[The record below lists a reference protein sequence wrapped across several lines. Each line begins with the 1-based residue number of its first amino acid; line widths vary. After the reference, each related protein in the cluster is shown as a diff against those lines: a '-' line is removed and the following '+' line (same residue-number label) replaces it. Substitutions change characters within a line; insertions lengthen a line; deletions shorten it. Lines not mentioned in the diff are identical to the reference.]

1 MSRSHGRDGWEF
13 ELTYTKYIHQEET
26 MKKKFL
32 AAIMGAAMVI
42 NVSPVITFAEPA
54 ADNGTATAAETVT
67 DAGVTGA
74 VSAAGVEITEAELT
88 GAEAAETETAES
100 GAAGN
105 VPAEDMTA
113 ADTALGQQAES
124 AALEVSVQEA
134 NSRQEGAVRTEIT
147 DQTTLEAAIAQGGVI
162 DLTGKT
168 ITLER
173 ALTVNNSVTITG
185 GTLIGSSNVTGNLVT
200 LTGDTVTLDGVTI
213 ITAAEN
219 KTALHAYRIALTA
232 NNLTID
238 HTNAAG
244 GAPVIINGG
253 SAVFTGNLDLTL
265 GADSWYGVNVDNATA
280 DFSGASIAN
289 IDTPSATQSVVCVEN
304 GGTVPGKVANTT
316 EVVTADGQTAY
327 VQDEDLPAFLK
338 AKKEKDVISV
348 TLLHDV
354 NLSEPLYLEESMTV
368 NGQGFYFNGTS
379 ALGKDNVV
387 TVMAGGSDVVALND
401 LGIRTDAANK
411 SALHIYRSRAA
422 LQDITLDNTNTS
434 GGAGMIVNGGT
445 ADVSGGLEI
454 ILGEN
459 SWGGINV
466 DGINGETSVNFAEGS
481 KVTVQDTAGK
491 ELDAI
496 YIENADTNQV
506 EINGAENAGL
516 VRDEDGN
523 YVTEDAAEVPDE
535 TPEEPDETPEEPGDQ
550 NGSDNTEEEQKDPE
564 QNPSGNDGG
573 QKPSDNSTQASAEK
587 DGVKSPKTGDSS
599 ALLIALTVLAGSGA
613 AATVALRRKKDLTE

>member
-1 MSRSHGRDGWEF
+1 
-13 ELTYTKYIHQEET
+13 

-88 GAEAAETETAES
+88 GAELTGAEA
-100 GAAGN
+100 
-105 VPAEDMTA
+105 
-113 ADTALGQQAES
+113 AES
-124 AALEVSVQEA
+124 AALEVSAQEA
-134 NSRQEGAVRTEIT
+134 NSGQEKDVRAEIT
-147 DQTTLEAAIAQGGVI
+147 DQTTLEAAIAQGGVV

-185 GTLIGSSNVTGNLVT
+185 GTLIGSSGVTGNLVT
-200 LTGDTVTLDGVTI
+200 LTGDTAALDGVTI

-219 KTALHAYRIALTA
+219 KTALHAYRTALTA

-244 GAPVIINGG
+244 GAPVIVNGG

-265 GADSWYGVNVDNATA
+265 GANSWYGVNVDNATA
-280 DFSGASIAN
+280 DFSGASIAK
-289 IDTPSATQSVVCVEN
+289 IDTLSATQSVVCVEN
-304 GGTVPGKVANTT
+304 GGTVPGKAANTT

-327 VQDEDLPAFLK
+327 VQDENLPAFLK

-387 TVMAGGSDVVALND
+387 TVMAGEADVVSLND

-422 LQDITLDNTNTS
+422 LQDVTLDNTDTA

-445 ADVSGGLEI
+445 ADVSGGLKI

-466 DGINGETSVNFAEGS
+466 DGVNGESSVNFAEGS

-491 ELDAI
+491 DLDAI
-496 YIENADTNQV
+496 YIENGDANQV

-516 VRDEDGN
+516 VQDENGN
-523 YVTEDAAEVPDE
+523 YVTDD
-535 TPEEPDETPEEPGDQ
+535 TPEEPGETPEDPGDQ
-550 NGSDNTEEEQKDPE
+550 NGSGDTDEGQKDPE
-564 QNPSGNDGG
+564 QKPSGNDGD
-573 QKPSDNSTQASAEK
+573 QNPSDNNAQADAEK
-587 DGVKSPKTGDSS
+587 EGVKSPKTGDSS
-599 ALLIALTVLAGSGA
+599 ALLLALSALAASGT
-613 AATVALRRKKDLTE
+613 AATVVLRKKKDLED

>member
-1 MSRSHGRDGWEF
+1 M
-13 ELTYTKYIHQEET
+13 TKKI
-26 MKKKFL
+26 L

-42 NVSPVITFAEPA
+42 NVSPVITLAEPA
-54 ADNGTATAAETVT
+54 ADNETATAAETVT

-88 GAEAAETETAES
+88 GAELTGAEA
-100 GAAGN
+100 
-105 VPAEDMTA
+105 
-113 ADTALGQQAES
+113 AES
-124 AALEVSVQEA
+124 AALEVSAQEA
-134 NSRQEGAVRTEIT
+134 NSGQERDVRAEIT
-147 DQTTLEAAIAQGGVI
+147 DQTTLEAAIAQGGVV

-185 GTLIGSSNVTGNLVT
+185 GTLIGSSGVTGNLVT
-200 LTGDTVTLDGVTI
+200 LTGDTAALDGVTI
-213 ITAAEN
+213 ITAVEN
-219 KTALHAYRIALTA
+219 KTALHAYRTALTA

-244 GAPVIINGG
+244 GAPVIVNGG

-265 GADSWYGVNVDNATA
+265 GANSWYGVNVDNATA
-280 DFSGASIAN
+280 DFSGASIAK
-289 IDTPSATQSVVCVEN
+289 IDTLSATQSVVCVEN
-304 GGTVPGKVANTT
+304 GGTVPGKAANTT

-387 TVMAGGSDVVALND
+387 TVMAGEADVVSLND

-422 LQDITLDNTNTS
+422 LQDVTLDNTDTA

-466 DGINGETSVNFAEGS
+466 DGKNGEAGVNFAEGS
-481 KVTVQDTAGK
+481 KVTVQDTSGK

-496 YIENADTNQV
+496 YIENADVNQV

-516 VRDEDGN
+516 VQDEDGN
-523 YVTEDAAEVPDE
+523 FVVEDTTE
-535 TPEEPDETPEEPGDQ
+535 TPDPAPENPGDQ
-550 NGSDNTEEEQKDPE
+550 EGEDSGINGDDLAGDGEKEQEKKPE
-564 QNPSGNDGG
+564 
-573 QKPSDNSTQASAEK
+573 DNSSKASGEQA
-587 DGVKSPKTGDSS
+587 VSPKTGDSNAFIM
-599 ALLIALTVLAGSGA
+599 ALAALTVSGGA
-613 AATVALRRKKDLTE
+613 VTVFFRKKNDLTE

>member
-1 MSRSHGRDGWEF
+1 M
-13 ELTYTKYIHQEET
+13 TKKI
-26 MKKKFL
+26 L

-42 NVSPVITFAEPA
+42 NVSPVITLAEPA
-54 ADNGTATAAETVT
+54 EDNETATAAEAVT

-74 VSAAGVEITEAELT
+74 VSAAGVEITETELTGAELT
-88 GAEAAETETAES
+88 GAEAAE
-100 GAAGN
+100 
-105 VPAEDMTA
+105 
-113 ADTALGQQAES
+113 S
-124 AALEVSVQEA
+124 AALEVSAQEA
-134 NSRQEGAVRTEIT
+134 NSGQERDVRAEIT
-147 DQTTLEAAIAQGGVI
+147 DQTTLEAAIAQGGVV

-185 GTLIGSSNVTGNLVT
+185 GTLIGSSGVTGNLVT
-200 LTGDTVTLDGVTI
+200 FTGDTAALDGVTI

-219 KTALHAYRIALTA
+219 KTALHAYRTALTA

-244 GAPVIINGG
+244 GAPVIVNGG

-265 GADSWYGVNVDNATA
+265 GANSWYGVNVDNATA
-280 DFSGASIAN
+280 DFSGASIAK
-289 IDTPSATQSVVCVEN
+289 IDTLSATQSVVCVEN
-304 GGTVPGKVANTT
+304 GGTVPGKAANTT

-387 TVMAGGSDVVALND
+387 TVMAGEADIVSLND

-422 LQDITLDNTNTS
+422 LQDVTLDNTDTA

-466 DGINGETSVNFAEGS
+466 DGKNGEAGVNFAEGS
-481 KVTVQDTAGK
+481 KVTVQDTSGK
-491 ELDAI
+491 DLDAI
-496 YIENADTNQV
+496 YIENGDANQV

-516 VRDEDGN
+516 VQDENGN
-523 YVTEDAAEVPDE
+523 YVTDD
-535 TPEEPDETPEEPGDQ
+535 TPEEPGETPEDPGDQ
-550 NGSDNTEEEQKDPE
+550 NGSGDTDEGQKDPE
-564 QNPSGNDGG
+564 QKPSGNDGD
-573 QKPSDNSTQASAEK
+573 QNPSDNNAQADAEK
-587 DGVKSPKTGDSS
+587 EGVKSPKTGDSS
-599 ALLIALTVLAGSGA
+599 ALLLALSALAASGT
-613 AATVALRRKKDLTE
+613 AATVVLRKKKDLED

>member
-1 MSRSHGRDGWEF
+1 
-13 ELTYTKYIHQEET
+13 
-26 MKKKFL
+26 
-32 AAIMGAAMVI
+32 MGAAMAI
-42 NVSPVITFAEPA
+42 NVSPVIALAEPA
-54 ADNGTATAAETVT
+54 ADNETATAAETVT

-88 GAEAAETETAES
+88 GAEAAE
-100 GAAGN
+100 
-105 VPAEDMTA
+105 
-113 ADTALGQQAES
+113 S
-124 AALEVSVQEA
+124 AALEVSAQEA
-134 NSRQEGAVRTEIT
+134 NSGQERGVRAEIT
-147 DQTTLEAAIAQGGVI
+147 DQTTLEAAIAQGGVV

-185 GTLIGSSNVTGNLVT
+185 GTLIGSSGVTGNLVT
-200 LTGDTVTLDGVTI
+200 LTGDTAALDGVTI

-219 KTALHAYRIALTA
+219 KTALHAYRTALTA

-244 GAPVIINGG
+244 GAPVIVNGG

-265 GADSWYGVNVDNATA
+265 GANSWYGVNVDNATA
-280 DFSGASIAN
+280 DFSGASIAK
-289 IDTPSATQSVVCVEN
+289 IDTLSATQSVVCVEN
-304 GGTVPGKVANTT
+304 GGTVPGKAANTT

-387 TVMAGGSDVVALND
+387 TVMAGEADVVSLND

-422 LQDITLDNTNTS
+422 LQDVTLDNTDTA

-466 DGINGETSVNFAEGS
+466 DGVNGESSVNFAEGS

-491 ELDAI
+491 DLDAI
-496 YIENADTNQV
+496 YIENGDANQV

-516 VRDEDGN
+516 VQDENGN
-523 YVTEDAAEVPDE
+523 YVTDD
-535 TPEEPDETPEEPGDQ
+535 TPEEPGETPEDPGDQ
-550 NGSDNTEEEQKDPE
+550 NGSGDTDEGQKDPE
-564 QNPSGNDGG
+564 QKPSGNDGD
-573 QKPSDNSTQASAEK
+573 QNPSDNNAQADAEK
-587 DGVKSPKTGDSS
+587 EGVKSPKTGDSS
-599 ALLIALTVLAGSGA
+599 ALLLALSALAASGT
-613 AATVALRRKKDLTE
+613 AATVVLRKKKDQGD

>member
-1 MSRSHGRDGWEF
+1 
-13 ELTYTKYIHQEET
+13 

-88 GAEAAETETAES
+88 GAELTGAELTGAE
-100 GAAGN
+100 A
-105 VPAEDMTA
+105 
-113 ADTALGQQAES
+113 AES
-124 AALEVSVQEA
+124 AALEVSAQEA
-134 NSRQEGAVRTEIT
+134 NSGQERDVRAEIT
-147 DQTTLEAAIAQGGVI
+147 DQTTLEAAIAQGGVV

-185 GTLIGSSNVTGNLVT
+185 GTLIGSSGVTGNLVT
-200 LTGDTVTLDGVTI
+200 LTGDTAALDGVTI

-219 KTALHAYRIALTA
+219 KTALHAYRTALTA

-244 GAPVIINGG
+244 GAPVIVNGG

-265 GADSWYGVNVDNATA
+265 GANSWYGVNVDNATA
-280 DFSGASIAN
+280 DFSGASIAK
-289 IDTPSATQSVVCVEN
+289 IDTLSATQSVVCVEN
-304 GGTVPGKVANTT
+304 GGTVPGKAANTT

-387 TVMAGGSDVVALND
+387 TVMAGEADVVSLND

-422 LQDITLDNTNTS
+422 LQDVTLDNTDTA

-445 ADVSGGLEI
+445 ADVSGGLKI

-466 DGINGETSVNFAEGS
+466 DGVNGESSVNFAEGS

-491 ELDAI
+491 DLDAI
-496 YIENADTNQV
+496 YIENGDANQV

-516 VRDEDGN
+516 VQDENGN
-523 YVTEDAAEVPDE
+523 YVTDD
-535 TPEEPDETPEEPGDQ
+535 TPEEPGETPEDPGDQ
-550 NGSDNTEEEQKDPE
+550 NGSGDTDEGQKDPE
-564 QNPSGNDGG
+564 QKPSGNDGD
-573 QKPSDNSTQASAEK
+573 QNPSDNNAQADAEK
-587 DGVKSPKTGDSS
+587 EGVKSPKTGDSS
-599 ALLIALTVLAGSGA
+599 ALLLALSALAASGT
-613 AATVALRRKKDLTE
+613 AATVVLRKKKDLED

>member
-1 MSRSHGRDGWEF
+1 
-13 ELTYTKYIHQEET
+13 

-67 DAGVTGA
+67 DAGVIGA

-88 GAEAAETETAES
+88 GAELTGAEA
-100 GAAGN
+100 
-105 VPAEDMTA
+105 
-113 ADTALGQQAES
+113 AES
-124 AALEVSVQEA
+124 AALEVSAQEA
-134 NSRQEGAVRTEIT
+134 NSGQEKDVRAEIT
-147 DQTTLEAAIAQGGVI
+147 DQTTLEAAIAQGGVV
-162 DLTGKT
+162 DLTGNA

-185 GTLIGSSNVTGNLVT
+185 GTLIGSSGVTGNLVT
-200 LTGDTVTLDGVTI
+200 LTGDTAALDGVTI

-219 KTALHAYRIALTA
+219 KTALHAYRTALTA

-244 GAPVIINGG
+244 GAPVIVNGG

-265 GADSWYGVNVDNATA
+265 GANSWYGVNVDNATA
-280 DFSGASIAN
+280 DFSGASIAK
-289 IDTPSATQSVVCVEN
+289 IDTLSATQSVVCVEN
-304 GGTVPGKVANTT
+304 GGTVPGKAANTT

-327 VQDEDLPAFLK
+327 VQDENLPAFLK

-387 TVMAGGSDVVALND
+387 TVMAGEADVVSLND

-422 LQDITLDNTNTS
+422 LQDVTLDNTDTA

-445 ADVSGGLEI
+445 ADVSGGLKI

-466 DGINGETSVNFAEGS
+466 DGVNGESSVNFAEGS

-491 ELDAI
+491 DLDAI
-496 YIENADTNQV
+496 YIENGDANQV

-516 VRDEDGN
+516 VQDENGN
-523 YVTEDAAEVPDE
+523 YVTDD
-535 TPEEPDETPEEPGDQ
+535 TPEEPGETPEDPGDQ
-550 NGSDNTEEEQKDPE
+550 NGSGDTDEGQKDPE
-564 QNPSGNDGG
+564 QKPSGNDGD
-573 QKPSDNSTQASAEK
+573 QNPSDNNAQADAEK
-587 DGVKSPKTGDSS
+587 EGVKSPKTGDSS
-599 ALLIALTVLAGSGA
+599 ALLLALSALAASGT
-613 AATVALRRKKDLTE
+613 AATVVLRKKKDLED

>member
-1 MSRSHGRDGWEF
+1 
-13 ELTYTKYIHQEET
+13 
-26 MKKKFL
+26 
-32 AAIMGAAMVI
+32 MGAAMAI
-42 NVSPVITFAEPA
+42 NVSPVIALAEPA
-54 ADNGTATAAETVT
+54 ADNETATAAETVT

-88 GAEAAETETAES
+88 GAEAAE
-100 GAAGN
+100 
-105 VPAEDMTA
+105 
-113 ADTALGQQAES
+113 S
-124 AALEVSVQEA
+124 AALEVSAQEA
-134 NSRQEGAVRTEIT
+134 NSGQEKDVRAEIT
-147 DQTTLEAAIAQGGVI
+147 DQTTLEAAIAQGGVV

-185 GTLIGSSNVTGNLVT
+185 GTLIGSSGVTGNLVT
-200 LTGDTVTLDGVTI
+200 LTGDTAALDGVTI

-219 KTALHAYRIALTA
+219 KTALHAYRTALTA

-244 GAPVIINGG
+244 GAPVIVNGG

-265 GADSWYGVNVDNATA
+265 GANSWYGVNVDNATA
-280 DFSGASIAN
+280 DFSGASIAK
-289 IDTPSATQSVVCVEN
+289 IDTLSATQSVVCVEN
-304 GGTVPGKVANTT
+304 GGTVPGKAANTT

-387 TVMAGGSDVVALND
+387 TVMAGEADVVSLND

-422 LQDITLDNTNTS
+422 LQDVTLDNTDTA

-445 ADVSGGLEI
+445 ADVSGGLKI

-466 DGINGETSVNFAEGS
+466 DGVNGESSVNFAEGS

-491 ELDAI
+491 DLDAI
-496 YIENADTNQV
+496 YIENGDANQV

-516 VRDEDGN
+516 VQDENGN
-523 YVTEDAAEVPDE
+523 YVTDD
-535 TPEEPDETPEEPGDQ
+535 TPEEPGETPEDPGDQ
-550 NGSDNTEEEQKDPE
+550 NGSGDTDEGQKDPE
-564 QNPSGNDGG
+564 QKPSGNDGD
-573 QKPSDNSTQASAEK
+573 QNPSDNNAQADAEK
-587 DGVKSPKTGDSS
+587 EGVKSPKTGDSS
-599 ALLIALTVLAGSGA
+599 ALLLALSALAASGT
-613 AATVALRRKKDLTE
+613 AATVVLRKKKDLED

>member
-1 MSRSHGRDGWEF
+1 M
-13 ELTYTKYIHQEET
+13 TKKI
-26 MKKKFL
+26 L

-42 NVSPVITFAEPA
+42 NVSPVITLAEPA
-54 ADNGTATAAETVT
+54 ADNETATAAETVT

-88 GAEAAETETAES
+88 GAELTGAEA
-100 GAAGN
+100 
-105 VPAEDMTA
+105 
-113 ADTALGQQAES
+113 AES
-124 AALEVSVQEA
+124 AALEVSAQEA
-134 NSRQEGAVRTEIT
+134 NSGQEKDVRAEIT
-147 DQTTLEAAIAQGGVI
+147 DQTTLEAAIAQGGVV

-185 GTLIGSSNVTGNLVT
+185 GTLIGSSGVTGNLVT
-200 LTGDTVTLDGVTI
+200 LTGDTAALDGVTI

-219 KTALHAYRIALTA
+219 KTALHAYRTALTA

-244 GAPVIINGG
+244 GAPVIVNGG

-265 GADSWYGVNVDNATA
+265 GANSWYGVNVDNATA
-280 DFSGASIAN
+280 DFSGASIAK
-289 IDTPSATQSVVCVEN
+289 IDTLSATQSVVCVEN
-304 GGTVPGKVANTT
+304 GGTVPGKAANTT

-387 TVMAGGSDVVALND
+387 TVMAGEADVVSLND

-422 LQDITLDNTNTS
+422 LQDVTLDNTDTA

-445 ADVSGGLEI
+445 ADVSGGLKI

-466 DGINGETSVNFAEGS
+466 DGVNGESSVNFAEGS

-491 ELDAI
+491 DLDAI
-496 YIENADTNQV
+496 YIENGDANQV

-516 VRDEDGN
+516 VQDENGN
-523 YVTEDAAEVPDE
+523 YVTDD
-535 TPEEPDETPEEPGDQ
+535 TPEEPGETPEDPGDQ
-550 NGSDNTEEEQKDPE
+550 NGSGDTDEGQKDPE
-564 QNPSGNDGG
+564 QKPSGNDGD
-573 QKPSDNSTQASAEK
+573 QNPSDNNAQADAEK
-587 DGVKSPKTGDSS
+587 EGVKSPKTGDSS
-599 ALLIALTVLAGSGA
+599 ALLLALSALAASGT
-613 AATVALRRKKDLTE
+613 AATVVLRKKKDLED

>member
-1 MSRSHGRDGWEF
+1 M
-13 ELTYTKYIHQEET
+13 TKKI
-26 MKKKFL
+26 L

-42 NVSPVITFAEPA
+42 NVSPVITLAEPA
-54 ADNGTATAAETVT
+54 ADNETATVEETVT
-67 DAGVTGA
+67 DAGVTGT

-88 GAEAAETETAES
+88 GAELTGAEA
-100 GAAGN
+100 
-105 VPAEDMTA
+105 
-113 ADTALGQQAES
+113 AES
-124 AALEVSVQEA
+124 ATLGVSAQEA
-134 NSRQEGAVRTEIT
+134 NSGQERDVRAEIT
-147 DQTTLEAAIAQGGVI
+147 DQTTLEAAIAQGGVV

-185 GTLIGSSNVTGNLVT
+185 GTLIGSSGVTGNLVT
-200 LTGDTVTLDGVTI
+200 LTGDTAALDGVTI

-219 KTALHAYRIALTA
+219 KTALHAYRTALTA

-244 GAPVIINGG
+244 GAPVIVNGG

-265 GADSWYGVNVDNATA
+265 GANSWYGVNVDNATA
-280 DFSGASIAN
+280 DFSEASIAK
-289 IDTPSATQSVVCVEN
+289 IDTLSATQSVVCVEN
-304 GGTVPGKVANTT
+304 GGTVPGKAANTT

-387 TVMAGGSDVVALND
+387 TVMAGEADVVSLND

-445 ADVSGGLEI
+445 ADVSGGLKI

-466 DGINGETSVNFAEGS
+466 DGVNGESSVNFAEGS

-491 ELDAI
+491 DLDAI
-496 YIENADTNQV
+496 YIENGDANQV

-516 VRDEDGN
+516 VQDENGN
-523 YVTEDAAEVPDE
+523 YVTDD
-535 TPEEPDETPEEPGDQ
+535 TPEEPGETPEDPGDQ
-550 NGSDNTEEEQKDPE
+550 NGSGDTDEGQKDPE
-564 QNPSGNDGG
+564 QKPSGNDGD
-573 QKPSDNSTQASAEK
+573 QNPSDNNAQADAEK
-587 DGVKSPKTGDSS
+587 EGVKSPKTGDSS
-599 ALLIALTVLAGSGA
+599 ALLLALSALAASGT
-613 AATVALRRKKDLTE
+613 AATVVLRKKKDLED

>member
-1 MSRSHGRDGWEF
+1 
-13 ELTYTKYIHQEET
+13 

-88 GAEAAETETAES
+88 GAELTGAEA
-100 GAAGN
+100 
-105 VPAEDMTA
+105 
-113 ADTALGQQAES
+113 AES
-124 AALEVSVQEA
+124 AALEVSAQEA
-134 NSRQEGAVRTEIT
+134 NSGQEKDVRAEIT
-147 DQTTLEAAIAQGGVI
+147 DQTTLEAAIAQGGVV

-185 GTLIGSSNVTGNLVT
+185 GTLIGSSGVTGNLVT
-200 LTGDTVTLDGVTI
+200 LTGDTAALDGVTI

-219 KTALHAYRIALTA
+219 KTALHAYRTALTA

-244 GAPVIINGG
+244 GAPVIVNGG

-265 GADSWYGVNVDNATA
+265 GANSWYGVNVDNATA
-280 DFSGASIAN
+280 DFSGASIAK
-289 IDTPSATQSVVCVEN
+289 IDTLSATQSVVCVEN
-304 GGTVPGKVANTT
+304 GGTVPGKAANTT

-327 VQDEDLPAFLK
+327 VQDENLPAFLK

-387 TVMAGGSDVVALND
+387 TVMAGEADVVSLND

-422 LQDITLDNTNTS
+422 LQDVTLDNTDTA

-445 ADVSGGLEI
+445 ADVSGGLKI

-466 DGINGETSVNFAEGS
+466 DGVNGESSVNFAEGS

-491 ELDAI
+491 DLDAI
-496 YIENADTNQV
+496 YIENGDANQV

-516 VRDEDGN
+516 VQDENGN
-523 YVTEDAAEVPDE
+523 YVTDD
-535 TPEEPDETPEEPGDQ
+535 TPEEPGETPEDPGDQ
-550 NGSDNTEEEQKDPE
+550 NGSGDTDEGQKDPE
-564 QNPSGNDGG
+564 QKPSGNDGD
-573 QKPSDNSTQASAEK
+573 QNPSDNNAQADAEK
-587 DGVKSPKTGDSS
+587 EGVKSPKTGDSS
-599 ALLIALTVLAGSGA
+599 ALLLALSALAASRT
-613 AATVALRRKKDLTE
+613 AATVVLRKKKDLED

>member
-1 MSRSHGRDGWEF
+1 M
-13 ELTYTKYIHQEET
+13 TKKI
-26 MKKKFL
+26 L

-42 NVSPVITFAEPA
+42 NVSPVITLAEPA
-54 ADNGTATAAETVT
+54 ADNETATVEETVT
-67 DAGVTGA
+67 DAGVTGT

-88 GAEAAETETAES
+88 GAELTGAEA
-100 GAAGN
+100 
-105 VPAEDMTA
+105 
-113 ADTALGQQAES
+113 AES
-124 AALEVSVQEA
+124 AALEASAQEA
-134 NSRQEGAVRTEIT
+134 NSGQERDVRAEIT
-147 DQTTLEAAIAQGGVI
+147 DQTTLEAAIAQGGVV

-185 GTLIGSSNVTGNLVT
+185 GTLIGSSGVTGNLVT
-200 LTGDTVTLDGVTI
+200 LTGDTAALDGVTI

-219 KTALHAYRIALTA
+219 KTALHAYRTALTA

-244 GAPVIINGG
+244 GAPVIVNGG

-265 GADSWYGVNVDNATA
+265 GANSWYGVNVDNATA
-280 DFSGASIAN
+280 DFSGASIAK
-289 IDTPSATQSVVCVEN
+289 IDTLSATQSVVCVEN
-304 GGTVPGKVANTT
+304 GGTVPGKAANTT

-387 TVMAGGSDVVALND
+387 TVMAGEADVVSLND

-422 LQDITLDNTNTS
+422 LQDVTLDNTDTA

-445 ADVSGGLEI
+445 ADVSGGLKI

-466 DGINGETSVNFAEGS
+466 DGVNGESSVNFAEGS

-491 ELDAI
+491 DLDAI
-496 YIENADTNQV
+496 YIENGDANQV

-516 VRDEDGN
+516 VQDENGN
-523 YVTEDAAEVPDE
+523 YVTDD
-535 TPEEPDETPEEPGDQ
+535 TPEEPGETPEDPGDQ
-550 NGSDNTEEEQKDPE
+550 NGSGDTDEGQKDPE
-564 QNPSGNDGG
+564 QKPSGNDGD
-573 QKPSDNSTQASAEK
+573 QNPSDNNAQADAEK
-587 DGVKSPKTGDSS
+587 EGVKSPKTGDSS
-599 ALLIALTVLAGSGA
+599 ALLLALSALAASGT
-613 AATVALRRKKDLTE
+613 AATVVLRKKKDLED

>member
-1 MSRSHGRDGWEF
+1 
-13 ELTYTKYIHQEET
+13 

-67 DAGVTGA
+67 DAGVIGA

-88 GAEAAETETAES
+88 GAELTGAEA
-100 GAAGN
+100 
-105 VPAEDMTA
+105 
-113 ADTALGQQAES
+113 AES
-124 AALEVSVQEA
+124 AALEVSAQEA
-134 NSRQEGAVRTEIT
+134 NSGQEKDVRAEIT
-147 DQTTLEAAIAQGGVI
+147 DQTTLEAAIAQGGVV
-162 DLTGKT
+162 DLTGNA

-185 GTLIGSSNVTGNLVT
+185 GTLIGSSGVTGNLVT
-200 LTGDTVTLDGVTI
+200 LTGDTAALDGVTI

-219 KTALHAYRIALTA
+219 KTALHAYRTALTA

-244 GAPVIINGG
+244 GAPVIVNGG

-265 GADSWYGVNVDNATA
+265 GANSWYGVNVDNATA
-280 DFSGASIAN
+280 DFSGASIAK
-289 IDTPSATQSVVCVEN
+289 IDTLSATQSVVCVEN
-304 GGTVPGKVANTT
+304 GGKVPGKAANTT

-327 VQDEDLPAFLK
+327 VQDENLPAFLK

-387 TVMAGGSDVVALND
+387 TVMAGEADVVSLND

-422 LQDITLDNTNTS
+422 LQDVTLDNTDTA

-445 ADVSGGLEI
+445 ADVSGGLKI

-466 DGINGETSVNFAEGS
+466 DGVNGESSVNFAEGS

-491 ELDAI
+491 DLDAI
-496 YIENADTNQV
+496 YIENGDANQV

-516 VRDEDGN
+516 VQDENGN
-523 YVTEDAAEVPDE
+523 YVTDD
-535 TPEEPDETPEEPGDQ
+535 TPEEPGETPEDPGDQ
-550 NGSDNTEEEQKDPE
+550 NGSGDTDEGQKDPE
-564 QNPSGNDGG
+564 QKPSGNDGD
-573 QKPSDNSTQASAEK
+573 QNPSDNNAQADAEK
-587 DGVKSPKTGDSS
+587 EGVKSPKTGDSS
-599 ALLIALTVLAGSGA
+599 ALLLALSALAASGT
-613 AATVALRRKKDLTE
+613 AATVVLRKKKDLED

>member
-1 MSRSHGRDGWEF
+1 M
-13 ELTYTKYIHQEET
+13 TKKI
-26 MKKKFL
+26 L

-42 NVSPVITFAEPA
+42 NVSPVITLAEPA
-54 ADNGTATAAETVT
+54 ADNETATAAETVT

-88 GAEAAETETAES
+88 GAELTGAELTGAE
-100 GAAGN
+100 A
-105 VPAEDMTA
+105 
-113 ADTALGQQAES
+113 AES
-124 AALEVSVQEA
+124 AALEVSAQEA
-134 NSRQEGAVRTEIT
+134 NSGQERDVRAEIT
-147 DQTTLEAAIAQGGVI
+147 DQTTLEAAIAQGGVV

-185 GTLIGSSNVTGNLVT
+185 GTLIGSSGVTGNLVT
-200 LTGDTVTLDGVTI
+200 LTGDTAALDGVTI

-219 KTALHAYRIALTA
+219 KTALHAYRTALTA

-244 GAPVIINGG
+244 GAPVIVNGG

-265 GADSWYGVNVDNATA
+265 GANSWYGVNVDNATA
-280 DFSGASIAN
+280 DFSGASIAK
-289 IDTPSATQSVVCVEN
+289 IDTLSATQSVVCVEN
-304 GGTVPGKVANTT
+304 GGTVPGKAANTT

-387 TVMAGGSDVVALND
+387 TVMAGEADVVSLND

-422 LQDITLDNTNTS
+422 LQDVTLDNTDTA

-445 ADVSGGLEI
+445 ADVSGGLKI

-466 DGINGETSVNFAEGS
+466 DGVNGESSVNFAEGS

-491 ELDAI
+491 DLDAI
-496 YIENADTNQV
+496 YIENGDANQV

-516 VRDEDGN
+516 VQDENGN
-523 YVTEDAAEVPDE
+523 YVTDD
-535 TPEEPDETPEEPGDQ
+535 TPEEPGETPEDPGDQ
-550 NGSDNTEEEQKDPE
+550 NGSGDTDEGQKDPE
-564 QNPSGNDGG
+564 QKPSGNDGD
-573 QKPSDNSTQASAEK
+573 QNPSDNNAQADAEK
-587 DGVKSPKTGDSS
+587 EGVKSPKTGDSS
-599 ALLIALTVLAGSGA
+599 ALLLALSALAASGT
-613 AATVALRRKKDLTE
+613 AATVVLRKKKDLED

>member
-1 MSRSHGRDGWEF
+1 M
-13 ELTYTKYIHQEET
+13 TKKI
-26 MKKKFL
+26 L

-42 NVSPVITFAEPA
+42 NVSPVITLAEPA
-54 ADNGTATAAETVT
+54 EDNETATAAEAVT

-88 GAEAAETETAES
+88 GAEAAE
-100 GAAGN
+100 
-105 VPAEDMTA
+105 
-113 ADTALGQQAES
+113 S
-124 AALEVSVQEA
+124 AALEVSAQEA
-134 NSRQEGAVRTEIT
+134 NSGQERDVRAEIT

-185 GTLIGSSNVTGNLVT
+185 GTLIGSSGVTGNLVT
-200 LTGDTVTLDGVTI
+200 LSGDTAALDGVTI

-219 KTALHAYRIALTA
+219 KTALHAYRTALTA

-244 GAPVIINGG
+244 GAPVIVNGG

-265 GADSWYGVNVDNATA
+265 GASSWYGVNVDNATA

-289 IDTPSATQSVVCVEN
+289 IDTLSATQSVVCVEN
-304 GGTVPGKVANTT
+304 GGTVPGKAANTT

-387 TVMAGGSDVVALND
+387 TVMAGEADVVSLND

-445 ADVSGGLEI
+445 ADVSGGLKI

-466 DGINGETSVNFAEGS
+466 DGVNGESSVNFAEGS

-491 ELDAI
+491 DLDAI
-496 YIENADTNQV
+496 YIENGDANQV

-516 VRDEDGN
+516 VQDENGN
-523 YVTEDAAEVPDE
+523 YVTDD
-535 TPEEPDETPEEPGDQ
+535 TPEEPGETPEDPGDQ
-550 NGSDNTEEEQKDPE
+550 NGSGDTDEGQKDPE
-564 QNPSGNDGG
+564 QKPSGNDGD
-573 QKPSDNSTQASAEK
+573 QNPSDNNAQADAEK
-587 DGVKSPKTGDSS
+587 EGVKSPKTGDSS
-599 ALLIALTVLAGSGA
+599 ALLLALSALAASGTA
-613 AATVALRRKKDLTE
+613 AAVVLRKKKDLGD

>member
-1 MSRSHGRDGWEF
+1 
-13 ELTYTKYIHQEET
+13 
-26 MKKKFL
+26 
-32 AAIMGAAMVI
+32 MGAAMVI
-42 NVSPVITFAEPA
+42 NVSPVIALAEPA
-54 ADNGTATAAETVT
+54 ADNETATVEETVT
-67 DAGVTGA
+67 DAGVTGT

-88 GAEAAETETAES
+88 GAELTGAEA
-100 GAAGN
+100 
-105 VPAEDMTA
+105 
-113 ADTALGQQAES
+113 AES
-124 AALEVSVQEA
+124 AALEASAQEA
-134 NSRQEGAVRTEIT
+134 NSGQERDVRAEIT

-185 GTLIGSSNVTGNLVT
+185 GTLIGSSGVTGNLVT
-200 LTGDTVTLDGVTI
+200 LTGDTAALDGVTI

-219 KTALHAYRIALTA
+219 KTALHAYRTALTA

-244 GAPVIINGG
+244 GAPVIVNGG
-253 SAVFTGNLDLTL
+253 NAVFTGNLDLTL
-265 GADSWYGVNVDNATA
+265 GANSWYGVNVDNATA

-304 GGTVPGKVANTT
+304 GGTVPGKAANTT

-387 TVMAGGSDVVALND
+387 TVMAGEADVVSLND

-445 ADVSGGLEI
+445 ADVSGGLKI

-466 DGINGETSVNFAEGS
+466 DGVNGESSVNFAEGS

-491 ELDAI
+491 DLDAI
-496 YIENADTNQV
+496 YIENGDANQV

-516 VRDEDGN
+516 VQDENGN
-523 YVTEDAAEVPDE
+523 YVTDD
-535 TPEEPDETPEEPGDQ
+535 TPEEPGETPEDPGDQ
-550 NGSDNTEEEQKDPE
+550 NGSGDTDEGQKDPE
-564 QNPSGNDGG
+564 QKPSGNDGD
-573 QKPSDNSTQASAEK
+573 QNPSDNNAQADAEK
-587 DGVKSPKTGDSS
+587 EGVKSPKTGDSS
-599 ALLIALTVLAGSGA
+599 ALLLALSALAASGT
-613 AATVALRRKKDLTE
+613 AATVVLRKKKDLED

>member
-1 MSRSHGRDGWEF
+1 
-13 ELTYTKYIHQEET
+13 
-26 MKKKFL
+26 MKKKIL

-42 NVSPVITFAEPA
+42 NVSPVITLAEPA
-54 ADNGTATAAETVT
+54 VDNGTATAAETVT

-88 GAEAAETETAES
+88 GAELTGAEA
-100 GAAGN
+100 
-105 VPAEDMTA
+105 
-113 ADTALGQQAES
+113 AES
-124 AALEVSVQEA
+124 AALEVSAQEA
-134 NSRQEGAVRTEIT
+134 NSGQERDVRAEIT
-147 DQTTLEAAIAQGGVI
+147 DQTTLEAAIAQGGVV

-185 GTLIGSSNVTGNLVT
+185 GTLIGSSGVTGNLVT
-200 LTGDTVTLDGVTI
+200 LTGDTAALDGVTI

-219 KTALHAYRIALTA
+219 KTALHAYRTALTA

-244 GAPVIINGG
+244 GAPVIVNGG

-265 GADSWYGVNVDNATA
+265 GANSWYGVNVDNATA
-280 DFSGASIAN
+280 DFSGASIAK
-289 IDTPSATQSVVCVEN
+289 IDTLSATQSVVCVEN
-304 GGTVPGKVANTT
+304 GGTVPGKAANTT

-387 TVMAGGSDVVALND
+387 TVMAGEADVVSLND

-422 LQDITLDNTNTS
+422 LQDVTLDNTDTA

-445 ADVSGGLEI
+445 ADVSGGLKI

-466 DGINGETSVNFAEGS
+466 DGKNGEAGVNFAEGS
-481 KVTVQDTAGK
+481 KVTVQDTSGK
-491 ELDAI
+491 DLDAI
-496 YIENADTNQV
+496 YIENGDANQV
-506 EINGAENAGL
+506 QISGAENAGL
-516 VRDEDGN
+516 VQDENGN
-523 YVTEDAAEVPDE
+523 YVTDD
-535 TPEEPDETPEEPGDQ
+535 TPEEPGETPEDPGDQ
-550 NGSDNTEEEQKDPE
+550 NGSGDTDEGQKDPE
-564 QNPSGNDGG
+564 QKPSGNDGD
-573 QKPSDNSTQASAEK
+573 QNPSDNNAQADAEK
-587 DGVKSPKTGDSS
+587 EGVKSPKTGDSS
-599 ALLIALTVLAGSGA
+599 ALLLALSALAASGT
-613 AATVALRRKKDLTE
+613 AATVVLRKKKDLGD

>member
-1 MSRSHGRDGWEF
+1 
-13 ELTYTKYIHQEET
+13 
-26 MKKKFL
+26 
-32 AAIMGAAMVI
+32 MGAAMVI
-42 NVSPVITFAEPA
+42 NVSPVITLAESA
-54 ADNGTATAAETVT
+54 ADNETATVAEAVT

-88 GAEAAETETAES
+88 GAEAAE
-100 GAAGN
+100 
-105 VPAEDMTA
+105 
-113 ADTALGQQAES
+113 S
-124 AALEVSVQEA
+124 AALEVSAQEA
-134 NSRQEGAVRTEIT
+134 NSGQERDVRAEIT
-147 DQTTLEAAIAQGGVI
+147 DQTTLEAAIAQGGVV

-185 GTLIGSSNVTGNLVT
+185 GTLIGSSGVTGNLVT
-200 LTGDTVTLDGVTI
+200 LIGDTATLDGVTI

-219 KTALHAYRIALTA
+219 KTALHAYRTALTA

-244 GAPVIINGG
+244 GAPVIVNGG

-265 GADSWYGVNVDNATA
+265 GANSWYGVNVDNATA
-280 DFSGASIAN
+280 DFSEASIAK
-289 IDTPSATQSVVCVEN
+289 IDTLSATQSVVCVEN
-304 GGTVPGKVANTT
+304 GGKVPGKAANTT

-387 TVMAGGSDVVALND
+387 TVMAGEADVVFLND

-422 LQDITLDNTNTS
+422 LQDVTLDNTDTA

-466 DGINGETSVNFAEGS
+466 DGKNGEAGVNFAEGS
-481 KVTVQDTAGK
+481 KVTVQDTSGK

-496 YIENADTNQV
+496 YIENADVNQV

-516 VRDEDGN
+516 VQDDDGN
-523 YVTEDAAEVPDE
+523 FVVEDTTE
-535 TPEEPDETPEEPGDQ
+535 TPENPGDQ
-550 NGSDNTEEEQKDPE
+550 EGEDSGINGDDPAGDGEKEQEEKPE
-564 QNPSGNDGG
+564 
-573 QKPSDNSTQASAEK
+573 DNSSKASGEQA
-587 DGVKSPKTGDSS
+587 VSPKTGDSNAFIM
-599 ALLIALTVLAGSGA
+599 ALAALTVSGGA
-613 AATVALRRKKDLTE
+613 VTVFFRKKNDLTE

>member
-1 MSRSHGRDGWEF
+1 
-13 ELTYTKYIHQEET
+13 

-67 DAGVTGA
+67 DAGVIGA

-88 GAEAAETETAES
+88 GAELTGAEA
-100 GAAGN
+100 
-105 VPAEDMTA
+105 
-113 ADTALGQQAES
+113 AES
-124 AALEVSVQEA
+124 AALEVSAQEA
-134 NSRQEGAVRTEIT
+134 NSGQEKDVRAEIT
-147 DQTTLEAAIAQGGVI
+147 DQTTLEAAIAQGGVV

-185 GTLIGSSNVTGNLVT
+185 GTLIGSSGVTGNLVT
-200 LTGDTVTLDGVTI
+200 LTGDTAALDGVTI

-219 KTALHAYRIALTA
+219 KTALHAYRTALTA

-244 GAPVIINGG
+244 GAPVIVNGG

-265 GADSWYGVNVDNATA
+265 GANSWYGVNVDNATA
-280 DFSGASIAN
+280 DFSGASIAK
-289 IDTPSATQSVVCVEN
+289 IDTLSATQSVVCVEN
-304 GGTVPGKVANTT
+304 GGTVPGKAANTT

-327 VQDEDLPAFLK
+327 VQDENLPAFLK

-387 TVMAGGSDVVALND
+387 TVMAGEADVVSLND

-422 LQDITLDNTNTS
+422 LQDVTLDNTDTA

-445 ADVSGGLEI
+445 ADVSGGLKI

-466 DGINGETSVNFAEGS
+466 DGVNGESSVNFAEGS

-491 ELDAI
+491 DLDAI
-496 YIENADTNQV
+496 YIENGDANQV

-516 VRDEDGN
+516 VQDENGN
-523 YVTEDAAEVPDE
+523 YVTDD
-535 TPEEPDETPEEPGDQ
+535 TPEEPGETPEDPGDQ
-550 NGSDNTEEEQKDPE
+550 NGSGDTDEGQKDPE
-564 QNPSGNDGG
+564 QKPSGNDGD
-573 QKPSDNSTQASAEK
+573 QNPSDNNAQADAEK
-587 DGVKSPKTGDSS
+587 EGVKSPKTGDSS
-599 ALLIALTVLAGSGA
+599 ALLLALSALAASGT
-613 AATVALRRKKDLTE
+613 AATVVLRKKKDLED

>member
-1 MSRSHGRDGWEF
+1 
-13 ELTYTKYIHQEET
+13 
-26 MKKKFL
+26 
-32 AAIMGAAMVI
+32 MGAAMVI
-42 NVSPVITFAEPA
+42 NVSPVITLAEPA
-54 ADNGTATAAETVT
+54 ADNETATAAETVT

-88 GAEAAETETAES
+88 GAELTGAEA
-100 GAAGN
+100 
-105 VPAEDMTA
+105 
-113 ADTALGQQAES
+113 AES
-124 AALEVSVQEA
+124 AALEVSAQEA
-134 NSRQEGAVRTEIT
+134 NSGQERDVRAEIT
-147 DQTTLEAAIAQGGVI
+147 DQTTLEAAIAQGGVV

-185 GTLIGSSNVTGNLVT
+185 GTLIGSSGVTGNLVT
-200 LTGDTVTLDGVTI
+200 LTGDTAALDGVTI

-219 KTALHAYRIALTA
+219 KTALHAYRTALTA

-244 GAPVIINGG
+244 GAPVIVNGG

-265 GADSWYGVNVDNATA
+265 GANSWYGVNVDNATA
-280 DFSGASIAN
+280 DFSGASIAK
-289 IDTPSATQSVVCVEN
+289 IDTLSATQSVVCVEN
-304 GGTVPGKVANTT
+304 GGTVPGKAANTT

-387 TVMAGGSDVVALND
+387 TVMAGEADIVSLND

-411 SALHIYRSRAA
+411 SALHIYRSRVA
-422 LQDITLDNTNTS
+422 LQDVTLDNTDTA

-466 DGINGETSVNFAEGS
+466 DGVNGESSVNFAEGS

-491 ELDAI
+491 DLDAI
-496 YIENADTNQV
+496 YIENGDANQV

-516 VRDEDGN
+516 VQDENGN
-523 YVTEDAAEVPDE
+523 YVTDD
-535 TPEEPDETPEEPGDQ
+535 TPEEPGETPEDPGDQ
-550 NGSDNTEEEQKDPE
+550 NGSGDTDEGQKDPE
-564 QNPSGNDGG
+564 QKPSGNDGD
-573 QKPSDNSTQASAEK
+573 QNPSDNNAQADAEK
-587 DGVKSPKTGDSS
+587 EGVKSPKTGDSS
-599 ALLIALTVLAGSGA
+599 ALLLALSALAASGT
-613 AATVALRRKKDLTE
+613 AATVVLRKKKDLGD